1 MVKFSSIVFVFQ
13 RLSSENGWW
22 EGHFWY
28 RSYVVIQKHRKNT
41 RDADFSHFLYPYKRY
56 LACFNVW
63 HRRLLVTFELKHKQ
77 INRNKEVEKNKWVTD
92 MNDCWTWVSFDVAF
106 FKKHRIVVFCSL
118 SDWNIIIL
126 YGILDTGVN
135 LQVNISKD
143 FYFLTAFCLF
153 LSTI

>member
-1 MVKFSSIVFVFQ
+1 MQIFLTFSI
-13 RLSSENGWW
+13 
-22 EGHFWY
+22 
-28 RSYVVIQKHRKNT
+28 
-41 RDADFSHFLYPYKRY
+41 YKRY

-118 SDWNIIIL
+118 SDWNIIVL
-126 YGILDTGVN
+126 HGILDTEDK
-135 LQVNISKD
+135 LQVNKD
-143 FYFLTAFCLF
+143 FYFWQPSFCLSLKHHLASINGTINIF
-153 LSTI
+153 LRMVRKKTLSAENF